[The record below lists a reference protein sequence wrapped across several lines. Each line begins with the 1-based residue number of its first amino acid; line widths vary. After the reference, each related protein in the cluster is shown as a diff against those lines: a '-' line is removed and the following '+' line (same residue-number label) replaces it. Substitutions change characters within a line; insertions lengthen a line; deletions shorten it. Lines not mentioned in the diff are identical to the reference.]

1 MYRVLFDGYPLHD
14 LRDESLILRD
24 PEVHLAVG
32 EPGEMSFIIDS
43 DHPYADKL
51 TRLKG
56 VVTLQAGNLPIFR
69 GRIRKDTRGFDLSR
83 EIEVEGLLACLN
95 DSVIPPFNFPD
106 DFVDDEVF
114 KAAAENGNVV
124 QFFLE
129 WLLAEHNSQVGPQQQ
144 IALGTVT
151 VADPNNYISRSSTEY
166 LTTMDAVNKK
176 LVDLLGGYLL
186 VSYEAETTVLNYY
199 ADLPLT
205 NVQEV
210 EFGENLLDLVSEL
223 DATNTYT
230 AILPVGKDGLTIADL
245 PDGEISP
252 GIRKQG
258 LIVYSAEAEEI
269 VGGRITKKVDWE
281 DVTLS
286 ENLQRKAETML
297 TTDGIMTTHTITVTA
312 IDLGYDLK
320 LDCDPCASA
329 VAGLAVAGEA
339 VVGTGLTYSGMSLF
353 SVGRYV
359 QINSTPHGLTVRY
372 PLMELEPDIL
382 NPGNTQLTMGASIK
396 AASDIA
402 HKNQS
407 QLQEQQNQL
416 HVELNKQKEQITEL
430 AASTQTQITSAIQTA
445 EAIIFAALEQ
455 YVEIGNYES
464 FKKTVESQFSIMS
477 DEVSLKFTE
486 VTEQINSVDG
496 DLQQT
501 NTKLEKYFDFNLE
514 EGFVIRAGPNA
525 MTLRLD
531 HNLII
536 FERNGQ
542 QFGWWDGVDFH
553 TGNIVIGVDERAQ
566 FGNFA
571 FVPRSNGSMDFLKV
585 GG

>member
-1 MYRVLFDGYPLHD
+1 MYQVFFDSYPLHD
-14 LRDESLILRD
+14 LRDESLILRE
-24 PEVHLAVG
+24 PEVRLAVG
-32 EPGEMSFIIDS
+32 EPGEMSFTIDS

-56 VVTLQAGNLPIFR
+56 VVTLLADDLPIFR

-106 DFVDDEVF
+106 DFVEDEAF
-114 KAAAENGNVV
+114 QYAATSGNVV

-129 WLLAEHNSQVGPQQQ
+129 WLLTEHNSQVGPQQQ

-151 VADPNNYISRSSTEY
+151 VADPNNYISRSSSEF
-166 LTTMDAVNKK
+166 LTTMEAVNKK

-186 VSYEAETTVLNYY
+186 VSYGADETVLHYY

-210 EFGENLLDLVSEL
+210 EFGENLLDLISEL
-223 DATNTYT
+223 DAADTYT
-230 AILPVGKDGLTIADL
+230 AILPVGKDGLTIANL
-245 PDGEISP
+245 PDGELSP
-252 GIRKQG
+252 GIWKEG
-258 LIVYSAEAEEI
+258 LIVYSTSAEEI
-269 VGGRITKKVDWE
+269 TGGRITKKVEWE
-281 DVTLS
+281 DVTLA
-286 ENLQRKAETML
+286 ENLQTKAVAML
-297 TTDGIMTTHTITVTA
+297 TTEGVMTAHTITVKA
-312 IDLGYDLK
+312 IDLGYD
-320 LDCDPCASA
+320 AS
-329 VAGLAVAGEA
+329 VP
-339 VVGTGLTYSGMSLF
+339 LF

-359 QINSTPHGLTVRY
+359 QLNSTPHGLTARY

-382 NPGNTQLTMGASIK
+382 NPGDTQITMGASIK

-407 QLQEQQNQL
+407 QMQEQQNQL
-416 HVELNKQKEQITEL
+416 QNELNQQKEQITNL
-430 AASTQTQITSAIQTA
+430 AETTQQQITEAIQTT
-445 EAIIFAALEQ
+445 EALIFSALEK
-455 YVEIGNYES
+455 YVETGNYES
-464 FKKTVESQFSIMS
+464 FKKSVESQFSIMA
-477 DEVSLKFTE
+477 DEVSLRFTE
-486 VTEQINSVDG
+486 VTEQITAVNG

-501 NTKLEKYFDFNLE
+501 NTNLEKHFDFNLE

-531 HNLII
+531 NNLIK

-542 QFGWWDGVDFH
+542 PFGWWDGVDFH
-553 TGNIVIGVDERAQ
+553 TGNIVIDVEERAQ